1 MSRFCSSPTSN
12 MLRVKYSEDARE
24 RRNQRKNRASWCCF
38 SVVSAAFLIQ
48 QAKKAPHNRELCG
61 VYPSRRS
68 GVVKPGLGKQTAAR
82 RGILAEEAAWSNPDG
97 DIALRPD
104 QRILAEEAAWSNP
117 DKETRWGF
125 FGDILAEE
133 AAWSNPDRIA
143 VNINNG
149 VILAEEAAWSN
160 PDPPPGLPS
169 AWGILAEEAA
179 WSNPDHGSV
188 LVFW

>member
-68 GVVKPGLGKQTAAR
+68 GVVKPGLEQVWLDQRQNPSRRSGVVKPGPNHPTQSCAGHPSRRSGVVKPGRRRPPASSLFYPSRRSGVVKPGHIAHVMAITANPSR
-82 RGILAEEAAWSNPDG
+82 RSGVVKPGPKCEWANEMNILAEEAAWSNPDWKR
-97 DIALRPD
+97 LR
-104 QRILAEEAAWSNP
+104 
-117 DKETRWGF
+117 
-125 FGDILAEE
+125 
-133 AAWSNPDRIA
+133 
-143 VNINNG
+143 
-149 VILAEEAAWSN
+149 
-160 PDPPPGLPS
+160 
-169 AWGILAEEAA
+169 
-179 WSNPDHGSV
+179 
-188 LVFW
+188 